1 MYSFQALEF
10 TKICD
15 LISGECHSDLGK
27 LLVLELQPM
36 TEIKDILYKQGIIS
50 ELQELLLEGIN
61 PSLNDLQPL
70 QELFAEFRGQTF
82 DFEEFRMIYETTIIA
97 NGLFERKEEFSS
109 RKKFYE
115 LVCKLRSF
123 PFILT
128 KFVQIFDSEGEVL
141 DSASP
146 ALKQIRKQQRSM
158 REDIIKTLNRKI
170 QDSSF
175 EKFIQEKIITQRD
188 NRYVIPV
195 KESNVAFIPG
205 VVQGRSSSRSSVYME
220 PQEVVGMNNQLNLL
234 QDEEKR
240 EIFRIMKEFTADIL
254 PFQSD
259 LIQNTQVLQKVDFY
273 FACGRFSNQM
283 KARQPHIINEPRI
296 HLREARHPLLIARL
310 KNMNAV
316 IPFEMELGKDFKVLV
331 LSGPNTG
338 GKTVTLKSVGLLTM
352 MALAGLPIPAQEDS
366 EIGIFHHIFADI
378 GDDQSLENALSTF
391 SSHVMKI
398 KDMLENAD
406 AQSLVLID
414 EIGAATD
421 PEQGSA
427 LGQAILE
434 NLLDRKII
442 GVITTH
448 YTALKVFAEQHTDC
462 TNAAMQ
468 FDPNRHV
475 PTYHFQ
481 LGLPGDSFAI
491 EVASSLGL
499 DEKLIERAKHLAGSQ
514 NVEFTELLKKM
525 VEQKKELSRIEYKH
539 QLQMKLLEGKVSE
552 YEKKLSGIDQ
562 EQKEIRKRSLSEA
575 KDYIL
580 SLQRDLNREM
590 DEMRSLEKDE
600 RKQKTDELIHRNLDS
615 MKEITKEQNELTPD
629 RKVKIK
635 QLIEGQRVLLEDFDA
650 IVTVIKIDKDDVI
663 VDMNGIRFKT
673 KKDRLYKSDTK
684 QDKPETLIRMTSKPM
699 RVETKSAT
707 FELKIL
713 GNTFDEALPKI
724 DEFIDSALNAGLHKL
739 RIVHGKGTG
748 ALRTKVRS
756 YLKRHKHVMDIN
768 TPPSEA
774 GGDGV
779 TVVTIG

>member
-1 MYSFQALEF
+1 MYSYHSLEF
-10 TKICD
+10 NKVKD
-15 LISGECHSDLGK
+15 LIISECHSEFGRQLSDS
-27 LLVLELQPM
+27 LLPLTVK
-36 TEIKDILYKQGIIS
+36 KDILSKQSLIGEI
-50 ELQELLLEGIN
+50 QELLREGTH
-61 PSLNDLQPL
+61 PSLEDLHPL
-70 QELFAEFRGQTF
+70 VELFDEFEGQTF
-82 DFEEFRMIYETTIIA
+82 NYEEFRMIYETTRIA
-97 NGLFERKEEFSS
+97 NSIAERKEEFSK
-109 RKKFYE
+109 RKHFYQ
-115 LVCKLRSF
+115 LINGLKAF
-123 PFILT
+123 PGIT
-128 KFVQIFDSEGEVL
+128 ARFVQIFDSEGEIL

-146 ALKQIRKQQRSM
+146 ALKQIRRQQRSV
-158 REDIIKTLNRKI
+158 REDIIKTLNRKF
-170 QDSSF
+170 QDNQF
-175 EKFIQEKIITQRD
+175 EKFVQEKIVTQRE

-195 KESNVAFIPG
+195 KESNVAFVPG
-205 VVQGRSSSRSSVYME
+205 IVQGHSGSRSSVYME

-240 EIFRIMKEFTADIL
+240 EIFRILKEYTGDIL
-254 PFQSD
+254 PLQED
-259 LIQNTQVLQKVDFY
+259 IIQNTLVLQKVDFH
-273 FACGRFSNQM
+273 FACGCFCNRM
-283 KARQPHIINEPRI
+283 KAQSPHILDEPRL
-296 HLREARHPLLIARL
+296 HLLNARHPLLISRL
-310 KNMNAV
+310 NDFQKV
-316 IPFEMELGKDFKVLV
+316 IPFELELGKDFRVLV

-338 GKTVTLKSVGLLTM
+338 GKTVTLKTVGLLSM
-352 MALAGLPIPAQEDS
+352 MALAGLPIPADEDS
-366 EIGIFHHIFADI
+366 EIGIFHHIMADI

-398 KDMLENAD
+398 KDMMENAD
-406 AQSLVLID
+406 SASLILID

-427 LGQAILE
+427 LGQAIMEKLTE
-434 NLLDRKII
+434 KKVI

-448 YTALKVFAEQHTDC
+448 YTALKVFAEQHPDC

-468 FDPNRHV
+468 FDAKKHI

-499 DEKLIERAKHLAGSQ
+499 DTALIERAKHLAGSQ

-525 VEQKKELSRIEYKH
+525 VEQKKDLSRTEYQH
-539 QLQMKLLEGKVSE
+539 QLQIKLLEGKISE
-552 YEKKLSGIDQ
+552 YEKKLAGIDQ

-575 KDYIL
+575 KEYIL
-580 SLQRDLNREM
+580 TLQKELNKELEEIRH
-590 DEMRSLEKDE
+590 LEKDE
-600 RKQKTDELIHRNLDS
+600 RKQKADKLIHRNLESLD
-615 MKEITKEQNELTPD
+615 EITKEENELDPSV
-629 RKVKIK
+629 RISLK
-635 QLIEGQRVLLEDFDA
+635 QVSEGQKVLLDDFDA
-650 IVTVIKIDKDDVI
+650 IVTVAEVNGDDVV

-673 KKDRLYKSDTK
+673 KLNKLFKVNQK
-684 QDKPETLIRMTSKPM
+684 QEKPDTLIRISSRPTK
-699 RVETKSAT
+699 VETKSAT

-713 GNTFDEALPKI
+713 GNTFDEAQPKI
-724 DEFIDSALNAGLHKL
+724 DEFIDSALHAGLHKL